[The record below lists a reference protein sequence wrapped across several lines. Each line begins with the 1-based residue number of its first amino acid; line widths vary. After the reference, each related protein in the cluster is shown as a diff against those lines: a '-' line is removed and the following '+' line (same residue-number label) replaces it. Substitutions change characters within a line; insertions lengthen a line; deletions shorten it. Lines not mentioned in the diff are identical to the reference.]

1 MQRAYGRAVGVG
13 FHPQLERRRGAGMQ
27 QEEQKAEHDTM
38 QRRKTKEEGSLA
50 AWPGQK
56 KGRRRCISGCRA
68 YDLSSLAV
76 AASWSCVRPRGDLC
90 RAVLRAREEAVPW
103 HAARRPKAKER
114 SHRSNIGV
122 FGALLS
128 VPDFHIAPGWQ
139 LAWLPRR
146 FRSGGRPPPPPFAA
160 NDKSSLLGQHDRRP
174 LFYCYYSGGCNSAKS
189 TARRHECQGASAL
202 CPGIEGEQGP
212 GPGE

>member
-1 MQRAYGRAVGVG
+1 M
-13 FHPQLERRRGAGMQ
+13 RRRLL
-27 QEEQKAEHDTM
+27 EEQKAEHDTR
-38 QRRKTKEEGSLA
+38 RRKTKRGGGCGPAGPEG
-50 AWPGQK
+50 
-56 KGRRRCISGCRA
+56 RCICISGYRA
-68 YDLSSLAV
+68 HDLSSLRR
-76 AASWSCVRPRGDLC
+76 SPPRGRDSCVRPPGSLWLCCAARTRG
-90 RAVLRAREEAVPW
+90 AVPW